1 MEQTTLFIFGGAI
14 SLVVFTGI
22 FTYVMYSFKDW
33 SERKSPDAPAGSGDT
48 AIESP

>member
-14 SLVVFTGI
+14 SLVVFTGL

-33 SERKSPDAPAGSGDT
+33 SERNSPDGT
-48 AIESP
+48 ASRSDPIAK